1 MNQIN
6 KKKKAKQIKNFAAK
20 TNELRKFQ
28 FINITLSIAA
38 LFLMFVSFG
47 YIYNTNMNS
56 GAGGTEVSFNG
67 FNLLFAAF
75 SGNYKNPSF
84 GDLAIPFNFYAT
96 NWVKALGI
104 LIFFPFFAIL
114 INVDIN
120 IYGLIKNKQGI
131 ALYSIILNGIIF
143 GFFLAIFIV
152 SLSMKDS
159 NILPI
164 YCSNNKACSIKSLAI
179 IPSITGLIGLGIA
192 LFNYIKYREAKKD
205 LLA

>member
-1 MNQIN
+1 MKNIS
-6 KKKKAKQIKNFAAK
+6 KKKKAKQIRNFAAK

-28 FINITLSIAA
+28 FINITLSIAS

-47 YIYNTNMNS
+47 YIHNTNMNN

-75 SGNYKNPSF
+75 SNGYKNPSF
-84 GDLAIPFNFYAT
+84 GDLAIPFNYYAES
-96 NWVKALGI
+96 WVKALGI

-114 INVDIN
+114 INIGLN
-120 IYGLIKNKQGI
+120 TYGLIKNKQSI
-131 ALYSIILNGIIF
+131 ALYSIILNAIIF
-143 GFFLAIFIV
+143 GFFLAIFII
-152 SLSMKDS
+152 SLSMKNS

-179 IPSITGLIGLGIA
+179 LPSIAGLIALPIA
-192 LFNYIKYREAKKD
+192 ILNYVK
-205 LLA
+205 